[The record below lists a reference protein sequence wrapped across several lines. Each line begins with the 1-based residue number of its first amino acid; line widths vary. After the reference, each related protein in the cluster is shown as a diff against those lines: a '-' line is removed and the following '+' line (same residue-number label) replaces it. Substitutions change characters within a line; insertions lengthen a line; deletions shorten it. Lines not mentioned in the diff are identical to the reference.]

1 LSHIGFCRHPAFPA
15 SERTGLLISVLVG
28 VTMVTGIISSL
39 GAPLIPSVART
50 LHISLDSAQW
60 SLTVALLSASVAAPI
75 MGRLGDGPRR
85 RETILVGLAI
95 VLAGSVIAGLA
106 SSLIVLIVGRAMQG
120 VGLGLAPVTMAAAR
134 DHLPAERAPGVIG
147 LLSVSGAAA
156 VGAGYPLSG
165 LIATDQGVH
174 AAFFFGALM
183 SGIALAAALMVI
195 PSNRH
200 SSARRLDMTG
210 ALVGAAGLIALL
222 LAIGQGQQWGWD
234 SASIVTL
241 FVAAAVILAAWVRLQ
256 LDREAP
262 LVDLRQLRVR
272 AVLTADLAAIV
283 LGVAMYMFLTLVTE
297 FVQEPRT
304 LGYGLGASTLV
315 AGLCL
320 VPFSVMGLVASRSV
334 APITKRLSA
343 SVVLVGGSLIIAAAG
358 GFFALLHGTV
368 WEAFVAMGVIGIG
381 FGYTFAAIPGLIVRA
396 VPSGE
401 TGSAMGLYQ
410 VIRYVGF
417 SIGSA
422 LAASILAGNIAR
434 GSTQVTERGY
444 VAALWVGTAIC
455 ALSACASWLLS
466 RTQAPISLQA
476 LAEPERDRLAVE
488 DAELATAGLVG
499 VEADLQTPRSH
510 LRDKPAA
517 NAANQCGG
525 THVTRPV
532 AESDADSDTRASR
545 K

>member
-1 LSHIGFCRHPAFPA
+1 
-15 SERTGLLISVLVG
+15 
-28 VTMVTGIISSL
+28 MVTGIISSL

-50 LHISLDSAQW
+50 LHVSLDSAQW

-85 RETILVGLAI
+85 RETILGGLAI

-106 SSLIVLIVGRAMQG
+106 NSLIVLIVGRAMQG

-134 DHLPAERAPGVIG
+134 DRLPAERAPGVIG

-174 AAFFFGALM
+174 AAFYFGALM
-183 SGIALAAALMVI
+183 SGIALVAALMVI
-195 PSNRH
+195 PSSRQ
-200 SSARRLDMTG
+200 SSAAPLDVTG
-210 ALVGAAGLIALL
+210 GLVVAAGLIALL

-234 SASIVTL
+234 SVSIVTL

-256 LDREAP
+256 LNREAP
-262 LVDLRQLRVR
+262 LVDLRQLRNR

-304 LGYGLGASTLV
+304 VSYGLGASTLV

-320 VPFSVMGLVASRSV
+320 VPFSVMGLLASRTA

-343 SVVLVGGSLIIAAAG
+343 SVVLVGGSLVIAAAG

-368 WEAFVAMGVIGIG
+368 WEAFVAMGVIGVG

-444 VAALWVGTAIC
+444 VTALWIGTAIC
-455 ALSACASWLLS
+455 ALSASASWLLS
-466 RTQAPISLQA
+466 RTQVPISPQA
-476 LAEPERDRLAVE
+476 LAEPERERLAVE

-510 LRDKPAA
+510 RRDKPVA
-517 NAANQCGG
+517 NAANQRGG
-525 THVTRPV
+525 THVTRPAV
-532 AESDADSDTRASR
+532 QSDPDSDTRASR

>member
-1 LSHIGFCRHPAFPA
+1 MGFVRQPAFPRA
-15 SERTGLLISVLVG
+15 AERTGLLISVLVG

-85 RETILVGLAI
+85 RETILGGLAI
-95 VLAGSVIAGLA
+95 VLVGSVIAGLA
-106 SSLIVLIVGRAMQG
+106 NSLIVLVVGRAMQG

-134 DHLPAERAPGVIG
+134 DHLTAERAPGVIG

-165 LIATDQGVH
+165 LIASDLGVH
-174 AAFFFGALM
+174 AAFFFGAVM
-183 SGIALAAALMVI
+183 SGIALAAALTVI
-195 PSNRH
+195 PSSRQ
-200 SSARRLDMTG
+200 SRAARLDVTG
-210 ALVGAAGLIALL
+210 GVVVAAGLIALL
-222 LAIGQGQQWGWD
+222 LAIGQGQQWGWG
-234 SASIVTL
+234 SVPIVAL

-256 LDREAP
+256 LGREAP

-297 FVQEPRT
+297 FVQEPGT
-304 LGYGLGASTLV
+304 LSYGLGASTLV

-320 VPFSVMGLVASRSV
+320 VPFSVMSLLASRTTAS
-334 APITKRLSA
+334 ITERLSA

-358 GFFALLHGTV
+358 AFFALLHSGV

-381 FGYTFAAIPGLIVRA
+381 FGYTFAAIPGLIVRS

-410 VIRYVGF
+410 VIRYIGF
-417 SIGSA
+417 SLGSA
-422 LAASILAGNIAR
+422 MAASILAGNIAR
-434 GSTQVTERGY
+434 GSTQVSERGY
-444 VAALWVGTAIC
+444 VIALWVGTAIC
-455 ALSACASWLLS
+455 ALSASASWLLS
-466 RTQAPISLQA
+466 RSQSPISAQA
-476 LAEPERDRLAVE
+476 LSEPERARLAIE

-499 VEADLQTPRSH
+499 VEAELQT
-510 LRDKPAA
+510 
-517 NAANQCGG
+517 
-525 THVTRPV
+525 
-532 AESDADSDTRASR
+532 R